1 MLEGSLS
8 LKDPT
13 PSLYIT
19 DVCVKSKEYTSLRMH
34 LQVFLL
40 MYRVICI
47 SFAGGF
53 SEIVL
58 TGVFPC
64 KRLYSL
70 KLLAL
75 TMREKKN
82 KQFIDFSEGHER
94 AEASELFFI
103 KK

>member
-1 MLEGSLS
+1 MLSVALLSLS
-8 LKDPT
+8 VQT
-13 PSLYIT
+13 GIFQ
-19 DVCVKSKEYTSLRMH
+19 E
-34 LQVFLL
+34 
-40 MYRVICI
+40 ICI
-47 SFAGGF
+47 VLPGGF

-82 KQFIDFSEGHER
+82 KQFIDFFEGHVR